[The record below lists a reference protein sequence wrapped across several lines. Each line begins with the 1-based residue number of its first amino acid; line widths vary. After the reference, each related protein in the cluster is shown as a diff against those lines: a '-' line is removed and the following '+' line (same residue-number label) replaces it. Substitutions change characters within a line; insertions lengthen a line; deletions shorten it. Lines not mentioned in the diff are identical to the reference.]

1 MPARFKLWTTAALAS
16 LGTLV
21 VAALV
26 LPQSFRLT
34 AFSDVSQCLLLLSGA
49 LSFLPHVLRS
59 RGRLR
64 LFWALMMAGIAMWF
78 FYQLMWTYIE
88 VWQRQEVPSLF
99 VGDIVLF
106 LHIVPLMAAVA
117 LRPHVPQDEY
127 AARTGQLDFALL
139 IVWWIYLYAFTVLPW
154 QYAVPDEPAYGRALN
169 SSYLA
174 LKVVFLISIAIA
186 WGGSKGGWRSFYASL
201 FGASLMYS
209 ASSYVANWA
218 LDRNVYYSG
227 SLYDIPLAVS
237 MAWVTVIGFWTRDHK
252 PQADRNRIFSAHG
265 VWLARLG
272 MIAVFFLPAFAG
284 WTLLQPSL
292 PVRVRVFRLILTLAA
307 ALLMGIMVFTR
318 QYLLE
323 RELVHLLHRS
333 RDSFANLKRLQAQ
346 LTESEKLASIGQLV
360 GGAAHE
366 LNNPITAMLGYSD
379 LLLGTTLSSEQK
391 DLAAG
396 IVRQVRRAKSVVGS
410 LLSFAAQGPAA
421 KAPVDLNLLLK
432 TAVKLSQPEWQ
443 ALKLEVRTDLQADL
457 SPVLGD
463 SNQLL
468 RVCSQIINSALDQEE
483 LNAGGWL
490 TVATRQLDGVISITI
505 ACAGSGARVRE
516 ASVPEIGG
524 MALRAC
530 QGILEAHGGQV
541 RSERRES
548 GGMAIAVELPVIA
561 AAAGAKTDISP
572 LGIPVM
578 WESQPSA

>member
-1 MPARFKLWTTAALAS
+1 MPARTKLWTSIALAS

-34 AFSDVSQCLLLLSGA
+34 AFSDIIQCLLLLSGA
-49 LSFLPHVLRS
+49 LSFLPHVFRS

-88 VWQRQEVPSLF
+88 VWQRQEVPTLF

-106 LHIVPLMAAVA
+106 LHIVPLMAGVA

-127 AARTGQLDFALL
+127 AARTGRLDFALL
-139 IVWWIYLYAFTVLPW
+139 IFWWIYLYAFTVLPW
-154 QYAVPDEPAYGRALN
+154 QYAAPNELGYGQALN

-174 LKVVFLISIAIA
+174 EKVVFLISIAIA
-186 WGGSKGGWRSFYASL
+186 LAGSKGGWRVFYASL
-201 FGASLMYS
+201 FGASVMYS

-218 LDRNVYYSG
+218 LNRNVYYSG

-237 MAWVTVIGFWTRDHK
+237 MAWVTIIGLWTRDHE
-252 PQADRNRIFSAHG
+252 PQPDRLKIFTTHG

-272 MIAVFFLPAFAG
+272 MIAVFSLPAFAG

-292 PVRVRVFRLILTLAA
+292 PAPVRAFRLILTLAS
-307 ALLMGIMVFTR
+307 ALLMGVMVFTR
-318 QYLLE
+318 QHLLE
-323 RELVHLLHRS
+323 RELVQLLHRS

-379 LLLGTTLSSEQK
+379 LLLGTPLTPEQK
-391 DLAAG
+391 DLAG
-396 IVRQVRRAKSVVGS
+396 DTVRQVRRAKSLVGS

-421 KAPVDLNLLLK
+421 KARVDLNLLLK

-443 ALKLEVRTDLQADL
+443 PLRIEVRTDLQPDL
-457 SPVLGD
+457 PPVLGD

-468 RVCSQIINSALDQEE
+468 RVCSQIISSALDQNQ
-483 LNAGGWL
+483 LSTGGCL
-490 TVATRQLDGVISITI
+490 TVTTRQQSGGVGLRVTSTG
-505 ACAGSGARVRE
+505 AAAGAGKGCA
-516 ASVPEIGG
+516 PEFGG

-530 QGILEAHGGQV
+530 QGILEAHGGQM
-541 RSERRES
+541 SWKEQET
-548 GGMAIAVELPVIA
+548 GGTAITVELPVIPPA
-561 AAAGAKTDISP
+561 APAKATPAP
-572 LGIPVM
+572 LGVPVM
-578 WESQPSA
+578 WESQPSS